1 VAILRLFGPARE
13 AAGVGGGTTVE
24 ISGRNVAE
32 VLGLAEERYGSAFAD
47 VVAVS
52 RIWVNG
58 RSATGETSVDEGDE
72 VAVIPPVSGG

>member
-1 VAILRLFGPARE
+1 VAVLRLFGPARE
-13 AAGVGGGTTVE
+13 AAGVAGVE
-24 ISGRNVAE
+24 IPGRSVAE
-32 VLGLAEERYGSAFAD
+32 VLGSAEERFGKAFAE

-58 RSATGETSVDEGDE
+58 RSATGEALVGEGDE